1 MLLETI
7 CIKNGSIQHLSLHQA
22 RLDRSRAALFDEYE
36 PIDLSAHLH
45 PPSGEGILKCRV
57 LYAQKLLDVTYEPYR
72 PRTVRR
78 LKPIE
83 AAIDYAH
90 KYSDREALDDLFARR
105 GDADDVL
112 IVRNGL
118 VTDTSVANV
127 AFLKNRRWYTPRDPL
142 LRGTTRERLVR
153 SGFLIPREIPLAEIE
168 SFEAFALL
176 NAMIGFY
183 PVKHGK
189 IG

>member
-22 RLDRSRAALFDEYE
+22 RLDRSQGALFDEFE

-45 PPSGEGILKCRV
+45 PPSGEGTLKCRV
-57 LYAQKLLDVTYEPYR
+57 LYGPSLLDVTYEPYR
-72 PRTVRR
+72 PRSVRH
-78 LKPIE
+78 LKPID
-83 AAIDYAH
+83 ATIDYTH

-112 IVRNGL
+112 IVRDGL
-118 VTDTSVANV
+118 VTDTSVANI
-127 AFLKNRRWYTPRDPL
+127 AFLKNRRWYTPRNPL

-153 SGFLIPREIPLAEIE
+153 SGFLTPRDIPLAEIG
-168 SFEAFALL
+168 SFEAFAIL
-176 NAMIGFY
+176 NAMVGFC